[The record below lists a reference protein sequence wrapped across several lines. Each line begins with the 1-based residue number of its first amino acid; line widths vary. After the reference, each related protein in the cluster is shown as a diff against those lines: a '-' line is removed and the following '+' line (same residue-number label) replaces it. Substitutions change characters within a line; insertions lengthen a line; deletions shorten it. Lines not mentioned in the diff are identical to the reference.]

1 MKRTWAQKT
10 IACLMCVLLILLAA
24 TAMAGDATTMNDGV
38 YTGTGDGF
46 GGKITVSVTVT
57 DGKIAAIEVVEH
69 SETEGVGTVALEKLP
84 AEIIAAQ
91 GLGLDAVTGCTI
103 SSNGLL
109 GRRQGCLDP
118 GGRRYCPAGSDFS

>member
-91 GLGLDAVTGCTI
+91 GLGLDAVTG
-103 SSNGLL
+103 
-109 GRRQGCLDP
+109 
-118 GGRRYCPAGSDFS
+118 